1 MSEKVVQGNYKAEKI
16 KVTSAEIVVHGTED
30 KPYYEIKYYDI
41 ADGEWH
47 VGYSSY
53 YLDFVFKWLKECF
66 EIVGESEGDSMSE
79 IKLLPC
85 PFCGGEAQLVRDRI
99 GLWRVGCKKC
109 DCTTTY
115 QFGFGEGEEVSQ
127 KKAANVWN
135 TRKPMERI
143 VEQLEEM
150 GNIKFSSFSK
160 PLIAVEDVLKIVKGG
175 AE

>member
-1 MSEKVVQGNYKAEKI
+1 MSEKVVQGNYKADKI
-16 KVTSAEIVVHGTED
+16 KVTSAEIVVHGTAD

-53 YLDFVFKWLKECF
+53 YLDFVFKWLEECF
-66 EIVGESEGDSMSE
+66 EIVGEIEGDSMSE

-85 PFCGGEAQLVRDRI
+85 PFCGGEAELHTDYDTEWI
-99 GLWRVGCKKC
+99 E
-109 DCTTTY
+109 CTQCHCSTAKQAGDYYDEGFMDGTY
-115 QFGFGEGEEVSQ
+115 VIPI
-127 KKAANVWN
+127 WN

-160 PLIAVEDVLKIVKGG
+160 PLIAVEDVIEIVKCG

>member
-1 MSEKVVQGNYKAEKI
+1 MS
-16 KVTSAEIVVHGTED
+16 
-30 KPYYEIKYYDI
+30 DI
-41 ADGEWH
+41 E
-47 VGYSSY
+47 
-53 YLDFVFKWLKECF
+53 LK
-66 EIVGESEGDSMSE
+66 
-79 IKLLPC
+79 PC

-109 DCTTTY
+109 NCMTTY
-115 QFGFGEGEEVSQ
+115 QFDFGEGEEVSQ

-160 PLIAVEDVLKIVKGG
+160 PLIAVEDVIEIVKGG

>member
-1 MSEKVVQGNYKAEKI
+1 MG
-16 KVTSAEIVVHGTED
+16 
-30 KPYYEIKYYDI
+30 DI
-41 ADGEWH
+41 E
-47 VGYSSY
+47 
-53 YLDFVFKWLKECF
+53 LK
-66 EIVGESEGDSMSE
+66 
-79 IKLLPC
+79 PC

-109 DCTTTY
+109 NCMTTY
-115 QFGFGEGEEVSQ
+115 QFDFGEGEEVSQ

-160 PLIAVEDVLKIVKGG
+160 PLIAVEDVIEIVKGG